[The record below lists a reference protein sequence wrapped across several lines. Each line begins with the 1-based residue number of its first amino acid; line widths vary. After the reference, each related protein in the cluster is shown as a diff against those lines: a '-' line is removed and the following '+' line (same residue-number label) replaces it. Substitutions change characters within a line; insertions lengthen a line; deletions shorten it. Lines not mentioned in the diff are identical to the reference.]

1 MVTCPLSMTDGAARL
16 IEQLKINNEK
26 LHPLVEECYKHIIT
40 TNPKDFWTSGQWMT
54 ERTGGSDV
62 SNTET
67 YATEDEYGFK
77 LYGYKFFTS
86 ATTANVS
93 FALAKIQENGKVK
106 EGSKGLSLFVLKLR
120 QEDGKMNNIKVHRLK
135 DKFGTKSLPTAEL
148 ELVGTRAYLVGKKGE
163 GVKTISHLFNITR
176 IHTMLGSA
184 AYMRRMIALMRD
196 YAERRKVFGKK
207 LSDQPLHLKTISD
220 LEVTFRGTLHFFI
233 DVVLLLGKSEI
244 SPNPKIDS
252 LLRFLTPVGKLFTTK
267 QAIVLLA
274 EGMESFGGYGY
285 MEDTG
290 IPALYRDA
298 MVNAIWEGTTNVLSH
313 DVFRAISRDPN
324 VIKLFSDIVLEKLS
338 KNTISELETPV
349 KLVKDGLK
357 SITSFFKENKMNDQ
371 TESMARNFSNTVAK
385 VYVGSL
391 LIEHACWSKNEK
403 DIYIASQ
410 WCTREQINY
419 IILPSNY
426 SLEKRIAMSK
436 L

>member
-16 IEQLKINNEK
+16 IEQLRTNNEK
-26 LHPLVEECYKHIIT
+26 LHPLVEECYNHIIT

-67 YATEDEYGFK
+67 YAIEDEYGFK

-93 FALAKIQENGKVK
+93 FALAKIKENGKVK

-120 QEDGKMNNIKVHRLK
+120 ENDGKMNNIKVHRLK

-148 ELVGTRAYLVGKKGE
+148 ELIGTRAYLVGKKEE

-184 AYMRRMIALMRD
+184 AYMRRMLALMRD

-207 LSDQPLHLKTISD
+207 LSEQPLHLRTISD
-220 LEVTFRGTLHFFI
+220 LEVTFRGTLHFFM

-244 SPNPKIDS
+244 SSDPKIES
-252 LLRFLTPVGKLFTTK
+252 LLRFLTPVGKMFTTK
-267 QAIVLLA
+267 QAITLLA
-274 EGMESFGGYGY
+274 EGMENFGGYGY

-313 DVFRAISRDPN
+313 DVFRAISRDTK
-324 VIKLFSDIVLEKLS
+324 VISLFSELVLQRLS
-338 KNTISELETPV
+338 KNTLKELEVSV
-349 KLVKDGLK
+349 KLIKETLK
-357 SITSFFKENKMNDQ
+357 SIQSFFKENKINEQ

-391 LIEHACWSKNEK
+391 LIEHAIWSKDDK
-403 DIYIASQ
+403 DIYVAQQ
-410 WCTREQINY
+410 WCTREPMNY
-419 IILPSNY
+419 IVLPSNY
-426 SLEKRIAMSK
+426 SIEKRIAMSK